1 MRRYAVL
8 LQMVVF
14 LGWAR
19 SESTT
24 THIAATMPPEC
35 GTSATDIFM
44 ALLEVVRKANS
55 VNMFL
60 LEALMIDR
68 LAITFKTSMFILN
81 FQFQSLSRKSVVRAL
96 KEHCNVVSQLEI
108 IPKMVVFQS
117 DSTTSQ
123 ITCHA
128 SELLVQTI
136 VGLHVHQN
144 TIATP
149 ATCRA

>member
-1 MRRYAVL
+1 
-8 LQMVVF
+8 
-14 LGWAR
+14 
-19 SESTT
+19 
-24 THIAATMPPEC
+24 
-35 GTSATDIFM
+35 M